1 MELRQ
6 LRYFLAVAEELSFS
20 RAAKRT
26 CVSQPPLSRQIANL
40 EAELGAR
47 LFDRNKH
54 SVSLTETGKVFY
66 AEVVKSLAA
75 VNRAVQMAQSAAK
88 GKTGSLTFGF
98 GGSAAYTLAPPLLR
112 QFRRN
117 FPGVEL
123 QLQSVTIAK
132 QLEALRKEVIDVGFV
147 IAPLGDDTI
156 AEEIIARDPLMV
168 ALPLGHPLATQRSVS
183 LKSLEAY
190 GFVTLPG
197 STTFDLFTSHTQ
209 QCGKI
214 GFLPLIVQQ
223 AETMEVLLGLVA
235 AGIGISI
242 VPSVARRS
250 RITDVE
256 YRPIDDPA
264 AFVEFAIAW
273 RKQNRSPVLKEFV
286 QLIRN
291 NKQKALLPTKFLR
304 EPMSPTVEP
313 PVAVRLRGRSNGA
326 AAAKTSAFA

>member
-26 CVSQPPLSRQIANL
+26 GVSQPPLSRQIANL
-40 EAELGAR
+40 EAELRVR
-47 LFDRNKH
+47 LFDRSKH

-66 AEVVKSLAA
+66 VEAAKSLAA
-75 VNRAVQMAQSAAK
+75 INRAVQIAQSSAK
-88 GKTGSLTFGF
+88 GRTGSLTFGF
-98 GGSAAYTLAPPLLR
+98 GGSAAYTLAPPFLR

-123 QLQSVTIAK
+123 HLQSISTAK
-132 QLEALRKEVIDVGFV
+132 QLDALRKQVIDVGFV
-147 IAPLGDDTI
+147 IAPVGDDTI

-168 ALPLGHPLATQRSVS
+168 ALPLGHPLASQRSVS
-183 LKSLEAY
+183 LKSLETY
-190 GFVTLPG
+190 EFVGLPG
-197 STTFDLFTSHTQ
+197 SPPLNFFTSHTQ
-209 QCGKI
+209 PPREA

-256 YRPIDDPA
+256 YLPIEDA
-264 AFVEFAIAW
+264 SAFVDFAIVW
-273 RKQNRSPVLKEFV
+273 RKENQSPVLTEFV
-286 QLIRN
+286 ALIRESR
-291 NKQKALLPTKFLR
+291 QKTLNLTTRLKERISRTL
-304 EPMSPTVEP
+304 ET
-313 PVAVRLRGRSNGA
+313 PVDTRPRSRSGGAVSGKVG
-326 AAAKTSAFA
+326 AFA